1 MRVSLIT
8 TGVMEFRGL
17 PGALRRLFPDHE
29 FHVEPDA
36 PGKPFDGFTSAKVLP
51 LSPGDPTGKAVVM
64 LRAALGA
71 LIRSDATTPVSDLAV
86 LVEDLELCNRGNED
100 IVIEHVRQSAR
111 RTLQSIGPAGDPS
124 LAAKLMRER
133 ISFHL
138 AVPMPESWFFG
149 DLAALKTEVPEASWP
164 PVFDSSRDP
173 EDFLTN
179 DPRYLADDGAAC
191 AQLVAR
197 GKSPDWTKPGRSE
210 HPKRYIRWL
219 MRDPTT
225 AECTRYK
232 EQHEGVRLL
241 GKIDWPGVLANGTW
255 FPHLRALVRDLEAT
269 LGPSPCGL
277 PPGGTE
283 APRTS
288 LSALPSDPVLRNL

>member
-17 PGALRRLFPDHE
+17 SGALRRVFPDHE
-29 FHVEPDA
+29 FQVEPDS
-36 PGKPFDGFTSAKVLP
+36 PGKPFHGFTSNKVLP
-51 LSPGDPTGKAVVM
+51 LSPGDPAGRAVTM
-64 LRAALGA
+64 LRAALGT
-71 LIRSDATTPVSDLAV
+71 LIPSDATTSVSDFAV
-86 LVEDLELCNRGNED
+86 LLEDLELCNRGNED
-100 IVIEHVRQSAR
+100 IVIEHVRESVR
-111 RTLQSIGPAGDPS
+111 RTLGAIGPAGNPT

-149 DLAALKTEVPEASWP
+149 DLAALKTEVPETSWP
-164 PVFDSSRDP
+164 PVIAPGRDP

-179 DPRYLADDGAAC
+179 DPRYLADDGSAC
-191 AQLVAR
+191 VQLTAK
-197 GKSPDWTKPGRSE
+197 GKSPDWVRPGRNE
-210 HPKRYIRWL
+210 HPKRYIQWL
-219 MRDPTT
+219 MRAPGMADCTT
-225 AECTRYK
+225 YK

-241 GKIDWPGVLANGTW
+241 GKIDWPGALANATW
-255 FPHLRALVRDLEAT
+255 FPYLRALVRDLEAA

-277 PPGGTE
+277 APGGDE